1 MNFCGIADFRSS
13 SLRMLTY
20 HLKNIIMK
28 KLFLYVIAGLIL
40 ASCSNNP
47 DSEEKAVSTAA
58 KTGHEG
64 HQMETT
70 SSSRRKYIDSVNK
83 GLIKKDTLKG
93 SPQLVTMRTI
103 GKVHLHIV
111 YSSPGVKD
119 RVIWGG
125 LVPYGQ
131 VWVTGAHQ
139 ATTLDINYPIRIGE
153 KKIAAGKYA
162 VFTIPGKEEWIFI
175 LNRNHQQHLADDYME
190 SEDIVRVNVAL
201 QSGTL
206 VQRLRYS
213 IKPIDSKRGVIAI
226 EWEKVKIEVPFDT
239 F

>member
-1 MNFCGIADFRSS
+1 
-13 SLRMLTY
+13 
-20 HLKNIIMK
+20 MK

-40 ASCSNNP
+40 ASCSNNS
-47 DSEEKAVSTAA
+47 DSEEKGADTSA
-58 KTGHEG
+58 KTGHEA
-64 HQMETT
+64 HQMEAP
-70 SSSRRKYIDSVNK
+70 SLSRRKYIDSVNK

-131 VWVTGAHQ
+131 VWVTGAHK
-139 ATTLDINYPIRIGE
+139 ATTLDINHPIRIGE

-162 VFTIPGKEEWIFI
+162 VFNIPGKKEWIFI
-175 LNRNHQQHLADDYME
+175 LNRNYQQHLADDYME
-190 SEDIVRVNVAL
+190 NEDVVRVNVVPL
-201 QSGTL
+201 SGNS

-213 IKPIDSKRGVIAI
+213 IKPTDSKKGVIAI
-226 EWEKVKIEVPFDT
+226 EWEKVKIEVPFET
-239 F
+239 L